1 MATSL
6 HHDMSTCDKV
16 CYKHLII
23 IIAVIRLIHP
33 VKVQAARALLYQL
46 AGVDN
51 IEEVPDKPTKWK
63 NLCATILMQKVSVSH
78 S

>member
-1 MATSL
+1 MIRFVT
-6 HHDMSTCDKV
+6 K
-16 CYKHLII
+16 YLII
-23 IIAVIRLIHP
+23 IITVIRLIPP

-51 IEEVPDKPTKWK
+51 AEEVPDKPTKWK
-63 NLCATILMQKVSVSH
+63 SLCATILMQKVSVSH